1 MFALPLARYEPPPSL
16 PPLQQGNPSVN
27 DALDFV
33 PVLRQAKEMGLSLAI
48 HLAEID
54 RPEDT
59 AALMALPPDRI
70 GVVVGCRVHAL
81 ACVFFFKMILCV
93 CSRKRQQRREV

>member
-1 MFALPLARYEPPPSL
+1 MGVDLSGNVNRRWGFSSATCQGTNLLPPPFPSK
-16 PPLQQGNPSVN
+16 QGNPSVN
-27 DALDFV
+27 DAQDFV

-70 GVVVGCRVHAL
+70 GVVAVL
-81 ACVFFFKMILCV
+81 K
-93 CSRKRQQRREV
+93 

>member
-1 MFALPLARYEPPPSL
+1 
-16 PPLQQGNPSVN
+16 VN
-27 DALDFV
+27 DAQDFV

-54 RPEDT
+54 RPEDA

-70 GVVVGCRVHAL
+70 GVVVGCCVPALVHTFL
-81 ACVFFFKMILCV
+81 
-93 CSRKRQQRREV
+93 Q